1 MPLIPCPDCDRQCST
16 TADFCPQCG
25 YRFTKSS
32 NLAGGISALG
42 SSLKNKIKPTPKKY
56 TFPLS
61 IGKHFIL
68 NKDTITFKNKHF
80 DIVDDLA
87 RLKFKTTKGSAA
99 NISIGTQTEL
109 IMEMFDGTKIKVSAG
124 SVRSRE
130 KCKRLEVAGNYI
142 SKITHNS
149 RYQYYLDILTEDKKL
164 SVEGITI
171 HSDGYISKG
180 MKKIDLV
187 ESYENGC
194 ITKGVHRYAIVVV
207 TWSDFNPSALTIT
220 SGTGM
225 FSKKIIAEFKYDS
238 DALNRLILEIA
249 KNPIH

>member
-1 MPLIPCPDCDRQCST
+1 MPLIHCPDCDSQCST

-25 YRFTKSS
+25 YKFTKSS
-32 NLAGGISALG
+32 NLAGSISALG

-61 IGKHFIL
+61 IGNHFIL
-68 NKDTITFKNKHF
+68 NKDTITFKKKHF
-80 DIVDDLA
+80 DIIDDLA
-87 RLKFKTTKGSAA
+87 RLKFKTTKVSVALLP
-99 NISIGTQTEL
+99 IVTETVL
-109 IMEMFDGTKIKVSAG
+109 LMEMFDGTKIKISAAT
-124 SVRSRE
+124 SRSRE
-130 KCKRLEVAGNYI
+130 NRKKLEVAGNYI

-149 RYQYYLDILTEDKKL
+149 RYQYYLDILTEDEKL
-164 SVEGITI
+164 TAEGITI

-187 ESYENGC
+187 ESYEKGC
-194 ITKGVHRYAIVVV
+194 ISKGFEYGTPLV
-207 TWSDFNPSALTIT
+207 TWSGYNPSALFIA

-225 FSKKIIAEFKYDS
+225 FSKKIITEFKYDS